1 MATNRMRWDE
11 IAGNLL
17 DLADEEVLQIGLP
30 EVLQGDAVALRSA
43 TMSFLANIKECY
55 SKIMRFNELKKAE
68 HNIRKYEK
76 GESKLSASNV
86 QQLRE
91 HVATYKEL
99 KIQEEEFNFFMSQLG
114 KYQQCLNN
122 YLGKEI
128 QTLYLYK
135 GPNGTME
142 VYRLVGD
149 VSKAVYQDIASRGAG
164 LAARFSTRAIE
175 DSTVFEKMRTAS
187 KDTQNGE
194 GYLTSTYLETLRRG
208 EISREYLKKN
218 GMLILWKPA
227 GVWKK
232 MMVAGG
238 AGDLGESYLSFL
250 MSEERTNLFK
260 GNMEPDIDIFMLQGV
275 ALVDNISG
283 VLKGDFSI
291 GDIDYAAKAEGA
303 SMMGYRQVIN
313 LALEIAASTPDHVV
327 QIMKREYGKILK
339 QEQSGKG
346 RRNKLIDSLDG
357 LEDELLQEIEKGI
370 NSH

>member
-30 EVLQGDAVALRSA
+30 EVLQGDAVALQSA

-99 KIQEEEFNFFMSQLG
+99 KIQEEEFNFFISQLG

-283 VLKGDFSI
+283 VLKGDFSV
-291 GDIDYAAKAEGA
+291 GDIGYAAKVEGA

>member
-187 KDTQNGE
+187 KDTHM
-194 GYLTSTYLETLRRG
+194 RH
-208 EISREYLKKN
+208 
-218 GMLILWKPA
+218 P
-227 GVWKK
+227 
-232 MMVAGG
+232 
-238 AGDLGESYLSFL
+238 
-250 MSEERTNLFK
+250 
-260 GNMEPDIDIFMLQGV
+260 
-275 ALVDNISG
+275 
-283 VLKGDFSI
+283 
-291 GDIDYAAKAEGA
+291 
-303 SMMGYRQVIN
+303 
-313 LALEIAASTPDHVV
+313 
-327 QIMKREYGKILK
+327 
-339 QEQSGKG
+339 
-346 RRNKLIDSLDG
+346 
-357 LEDELLQEIEKGI
+357 
-370 NSH
+370 